1 MAQPDDIVPSS
12 DFENITPN
20 DSTDLRQ
27 RSRGILVASAGAL
40 VVYDYLQNPVT
51 IAGLAA
57 GIIHPI
63 KTSRILASG
72 TVASGICVFY

>member
-1 MAQPDDIVPSS
+1 MAQPDDIVPSR

-27 RSRGILVASAGAL
+27 KSRGILLASAGAL
-40 VVYDYLQNPVT
+40 SVYDYQQNSVT
-51 IAGLAA
+51 ITGLAV

-63 KTSRILASG
+63 QTTRILASG